1 MSHCQTESLAVQ
13 EQCGQQTHTSQRSG
27 EKPSVSM
34 RVCSPS
40 EYEQSAAQDIEDRQ
54 DRENRQVGWISL
66 DVAEGR
72 LQT

>member
-34 RVCSPS
+34 RVCYPS
-40 EYEQSAAQDIEDRQ
+40 EYEQSAVQDSEDRQ
-54 DRENRQVGWISL
+54 DRQVGWISL

>member
-1 MSHCQTESLAVQ
+1 MQ

-34 RVCSPS
+34 RVCYPS

-54 DRENRQVGWISL
+54 DRQVGWISL

>member
-34 RVCSPS
+34 RVCYPS
-40 EYEQSAAQDIEDRQ
+40 EYEQSAAQDSEDRQ
-54 DRENRQVGWISL
+54 DRQVGWISL

>member
-1 MSHCQTESLAVQ
+1 MSHFQTESLAVQ
-13 EQCGQQTHTSQRSG
+13 EQCGQQTHSSQRSG

-34 RVCSPS
+34 RVCYPS

-54 DRENRQVGWISL
+54 DRQVGWISL

>member
-34 RVCSPS
+34 RVCYPS
-40 EYEQSAAQDIEDRQ
+40 EYEQSAVQDIEDRQ
-54 DRENRQVGWISL
+54 ERQVGWISL

>member
-1 MSHCQTESLAVQ
+1 MQ
-13 EQCGQQTHTSQRSG
+13 EQCGQQTHSSQRSG

-34 RVCSPS
+34 RVCYPS
-40 EYEQSAAQDIEDRQ
+40 EYEQSAVQDIEDRQ
-54 DRENRQVGWISL
+54 DRQVGWISL